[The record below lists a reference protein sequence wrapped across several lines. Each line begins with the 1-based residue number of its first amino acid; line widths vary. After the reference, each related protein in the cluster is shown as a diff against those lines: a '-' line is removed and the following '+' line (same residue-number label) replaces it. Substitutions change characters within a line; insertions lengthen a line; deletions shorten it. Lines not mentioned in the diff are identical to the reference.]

1 MPYRSLLLLLLALGG
16 SMLPFMRNKP
26 RGCGLY
32 TFVLL
37 KAISL
42 NYSTFVAMKH
52 KKEKQQRKNNKPQ
65 TPKRGLTNE
74 QIELSVRNLFTSEP
88 NKVFNYKQVCYIF
101 GQTSMAQKRQI
112 VAVLEAMVV
121 FGVLQEVEMGRYRLA
136 KQEYKT
142 RTNTIDGTFRYHRG
156 HPSFVPD
163 EGGDTIELLE
173 RNSAH
178 ALDGDKV
185 RIAEAKSK
193 RRNAKHEY
201 AVVKILER
209 SPRTYVGQLR
219 INRSGAYVTSEQ
231 RELRVPIV
239 IPKDKLGKAQH
250 GDKVIVRALSWSTRD
265 RNPLGELVDVL
276 GRSGDN
282 NAEMHAILAEYG
294 LPYEYPQEVEAAAE
308 LLSGEITAQAL
319 KEREDFRSVLTF
331 TIDPKDAKDF
341 DDALS
346 LRTLDNGNLE
356 VGVHIADVSHFVQP
370 GDIIDREAYRRA
382 TSVYLVDRTI
392 PMLPERLSNGLC
404 SLRPGEEKY
413 SYSCIFELDAEANIL
428 ATRIV
433 RTVILSDRRYTYEE
447 AQDIIQGA
455 EDEHRDAI
463 ITLHRLAQHLRTKRF
478 KAGSIAF
485 ERPEVRFEID
495 DSGKPLS
502 VYIKESL
509 EAHQLIEEFM
519 LLANRSVA
527 ERIRRK
533 RGTSSPKSFVYR
545 VHDEPDLEKLN
556 NLSTFA
562 ATLGYKLKLGD
573 STQSVSRGLNKFL
586 AEVKGKPEGDK
597 FATIA
602 VRSMAKAKYTTE
614 NIGHYGLAFKF
625 YTHFTSPIR
634 RYPDLMVHRLL
645 THYLFDGGKSVDAA
659 LLEGQCDHS
668 SAMEAL
674 AAQAERSSIR
684 YKQVE
689 YMSGFLGEVFE
700 GTITSLADW
709 GLYVELNDS
718 KCEGLVPMR
727 DLDDDYYEYDE
738 KTFSVVGKRT
748 KRRYTMGDAVRVRVA
763 SANLERKQLDYQL
776 VE

>member
-1 MPYRSLLLLLLALGG
+1 
-16 SMLPFMRNKP
+16 MLPFMRNKP
-26 RGCGLY
+26 RGCGLCI
-32 TFVLL
+32 FVLL

-428 ATRIV
+428 ATRIA

-527 ERIRRK
+527 ERIGRK

>member
-1 MPYRSLLLLLLALGG
+1 
-16 SMLPFMRNKP
+16 MRNKP
-26 RGCGLY
+26 RCCGLCI
-32 TFVLL
+32 FVLL

-193 RRNAKHEY
+193 RRNAKYEY

-527 ERIRRK
+527 ERIGRK

>member
-1 MPYRSLLLLLLALGG
+1 
-16 SMLPFMRNKP
+16 
-26 RGCGLY
+26 
-32 TFVLL
+32 
-37 KAISL
+37 
-42 NYSTFVAMKH
+42 MKH

-74 QIELSVRNLFTSEP
+74 QIEQSVRNLFTSEP

-136 KQEYKT
+136 KQEHKT
-142 RTNTIDGTFRYHRG
+142 RTSAIDGTFRYHRG
-156 HPSFVPD
+156 QPSFVPD
-163 EGGDTIELLE
+163 EGGDIIELLE

-193 RRNAKHEY
+193 RRNAKREY

-219 INRSGAYVTSEQ
+219 INRTGAYVTSEQ

-239 IPKDKLGKAQH
+239 IPKDQLGKAQH

-265 RNPLGELVDVL
+265 RNPQGELVDVL

-282 NAEMHAILAEYG
+282 DAEMHAILAEYG

-308 LLSGEITAQAL
+308 LLSGEITDQAL

-413 SYSCIFELDAEANIL
+413 SYSCIFELDSEANIL

-433 RTVILSDRRYTYEE
+433 RTIILSDRRYTYEE

-527 ERIRRK
+527 ERIGRK

-674 AAQAERSSIR
+674 ATQAERSSIR